1 SYATACNECVPSLTE
16 AESHPH
22 EYGYDPS
29 DATTTPSTNKSTSV
43 TPTLSDAAAH
53 ADTTPDNDDP
63 ATGAPNDTTGAEPA
77 FATVTDTDALRPTFP
92 AASYATAC
100 NECVP
105 SLTEAE
111 SHRHEY
117 GYDPSDA
124 TTTPST
130 NKSTS

>member
-63 ATGAPNDTTGAEPA
+63 ATGAPNDTTGAWVSPAGGGGAEPP
-77 FATVTDTDALRPTFP
+77 FDTVTDTDALRPTFP

-100 NECVP
+100 NECDPFATLV
-105 SLTEAE
+105 E
-111 SHRHEY
+111 SHPH
-117 GYDPSDA
+117 
-124 TTTPST
+124 
-130 NKSTS
+130 